1 MFYDII
7 VIAQAQKAGAQ
18 GGPPQWLGVLPMFVV
33 LGVMLFFL
41 FRSQK
46 KQANQ
51 RREMLSKIKAGD
63 EVVTNGGIKGT
74 IAKVKEKTYLLKIAD
89 KVEIE
94 IVQSGIGAVIGDKTE
109 DKTNE

>member
-1 MFYDII
+1 MLNNS
-7 VIAQAQKAGAQ
+7 VILTAQAAAPQ
-18 GGPPQWLGVLPMFVV
+18 GGAPQWTGIVPLIVV
-33 LGVMLFFL
+33 FGVMMFFL

-51 RREMLSKIKAGD
+51 RKDMLSKIKAGD

-74 IAKVKEKTYLLKIAD
+74 IAKVKEKTYLVKIAD

-94 IVQSGIGAVIGDKTE
+94 IVQNGIGAVIGDNTE
-109 DKTNE
+109 DNTNE

>member
-1 MFYDII
+1 MLYDIT
-7 VIAQAQKAGAQ
+7 VIAQATAEQRPNWLI
-18 GGPPQWLGVLPMFVV
+18 GGMPIILLVV
-33 LGVMLFFL
+33 MMFFL

-51 RREMLSKIKAGD
+51 RKEMLSRLKSGD

-74 IAKVKEKTYLLKIAD
+74 ITKVKDKSYLVKIAD

-94 IVQSGIGAVIGDKTE
+94 VVQTGVGALIGDKT
-109 DKTNE
+109 NE